1 MQNMADATA
10 NADTT
15 TNTTNEYVASP
26 NVDATIGRNS
36 SDDDVS
42 SDEDEDDVDVV
53 GQAIDFEIVGL
64 FSSTN
69 GRSCC
74 CHKTCGKEVV
84 VGDLVRLVRTMVN
97 IDGRTESA
105 IKLVRIMDGCDGCN
119 IGFVPRVQSRLR
131 KVVDCLDKFAVV
143 RELYSSSNNS
153 YKREKSSR
161 NRGMASASLLD
172 YIPRNE

>member
-1 MQNMADATA
+1 MADAAA
-10 NADTT
+10 NDS
-15 TNTTNEYVASP
+15 NTTGECVASQ
-26 NVDATIGRNS
+26 NEDATLGRSLPYDDIS
-36 SDDDVS
+36 SSEDDDDVS
-42 SDEDEDDVDVV
+42 VV

-74 CHKTCGKEVV
+74 CHKTCGKVVV
-84 VGDLVRLVRTMVN
+84 VGDLLRLVRTVVD

-105 IKLVRIMDGCDGCN
+105 IKLVRIIDGCDGCT

-161 NRGMASASLLD
+161 N
-172 YIPRNE
+172 